1 MMTIYYFNNGTGS
14 SACPLVIALGDFD
27 GVHIGHRE
35 LLNLAVSESKKRDVL
50 SAVWSMKY
58 NRNDNQV
65 LYLTDTHEK
74 IGLFED
80 AEIDMAVFE
89 DFDVVKDYSPEMFVN
104 EVLIKKLNCITAI
117 CGFNFHFGKNGAGTA
132 DTLSQLMAEQ
142 GRDCIIVPPV
152 MYDGETVSSSRIR
165 NLIANGNMEYVH
177 ILLGR
182 PFCVKLTVIN
192 GNRIGR
198 TLGMPTIN
206 QIFPEQHII
215 PSNGIYCTRCDIDG
229 KTYDCVTNIGTR
241 PTIQDGDMNIVCE
254 THIIGYDG
262 NLYGREICVE
272 FYKKLRDETKFNSL
286 DELKDAI
293 VNDIKEAGNY
303 FKNF

>member
-27 GVHIGHRE
+27 GVHIGHKK
-35 LLNLAVSESKKRDVL
+35 LLDLAVSESKKKGVL

-58 NRNDNQV
+58 NRNDNHV
-65 LYLTDTHEK
+65 FYLTDIHEK
-74 IGLFED
+74 INLIESAGLD
-80 AEIDMAVFE
+80 LAVFE
-89 DFDVVKDYSPEMFVN
+89 DFNILKDYSPERFVS
-104 EVLIKKLNCITAI
+104 EVLIGKLNCTTAI

-132 DTLSQLMAEQ
+132 DTLSQLMAEH
-142 GRDCIIVPPV
+142 GRDCIIVPSV
-152 MYDGETVSSSRIR
+152 MYDGLTVSSSRIR
-165 NLIANGNMEYVH
+165 SLISEGNMEYVH

-182 PFCVKLTVIN
+182 PFSVKLTVIS

-206 QIFPEQHII
+206 QIFPERHII
-215 PSNGIYCTRCDIDG
+215 PSNGIYCTRCKVDD
-229 KTYDCVTNIGTR
+229 KVYDCVTNIGTR
-241 PTIQDGDMNIVCE
+241 PTVQDSDMNIVCE

-272 FYKKLRDETKFNSL
+272 FYKKLRDEIKFNSL

-293 VNDIKEAGNY
+293 INDIKEAGNY
-303 FKNF
+303 FKSL